1 MYKGILYKMSG
12 LSRCPQVLT
21 LQSIGL
27 DLTDGSDIFSS
38 SSSEVDRNVV
48 KLIQEYQ
55 ESFNVIE
62 RCRALVTDVV
72 HVTCEVTV
80 LLEYFVML

>member
-1 MYKGILYKMSG
+1 MSG

-27 DLTDGSDIFSS
+27 DLTDDGDMFSS
-38 SSSEVDRNVV
+38 SSSEVGRNVV

-62 RCRALVTDVV
+62 RCRTLVTDAV
-72 HVTCEVTV
+72 HVNCEVTV
-80 LLEYFVML
+80 LLECFVML